1 MWYCCIICHSA
12 TALLLLPVQVQWSS
26 LRPTQLPLMCVELV
40 TSPSGVSMMLRCII
54 CTVNCWCYAGIH
66 GIKHPLTTCPH
77 SHWHLSECNNY
88 TMRNGSLGTS
98 LLEVSMYEL
107 LLWSSLC
114 MHKCILCCFMYP
126 TCSDTAPASNKC
138 RSVCFM
144 WYRC

>member
-1 MWYCCIICHSA
+1 M
-12 TALLLLPVQVQWSS
+12 QVQWSS

-40 TSPSGVSMMLRCII
+40 TSPSRCQYDVEMYCTI
-54 CTVNCWCYAGIH
+54 CTVDCWCYAGGQ

-88 TMRNGSLGTS
+88 TMGNGLRGTS
-98 LLEVSMYEL
+98 LLEVSMYML
-107 LLWSSLC
+107 LLWSSL
-114 MHKCILCCFMYP
+114 CILCCFMYP
-126 TCSDTAPASNKC
+126 TCSDAAPAGVPLGQRRGKC